1 MITVNP
7 LGCVAMKLP
16 LPTALLLTMLALPS
30 WAQID
35 KPLDSSAEARA
46 LLAAVV
52 SFDTASGHGQVPKM
66 AAYLAAQFMAAGFDS
81 SDINL
86 LPLGDTASLVVR
98 YHGDGRGGKPIAF
111 MAHMDVVQA
120 NRSEWHRDPFTL
132 VEEQGYFFGRGTL
145 DMKEDV
151 ALLSQTFI
159 RLKRSH
165 FLPSRDL
172 ILVFTGDEESSQD
185 TAIDLV
191 NHHRDLIDAD
201 YALNGDMGSGV
212 LDASSGKPLLFYI
225 QGAEKSVASFTLTAR
240 NPGGHSSQPR
250 PDNAIYELAS
260 ALTAIS
266 HYQFPTQTN
275 SWTLSDFKAASTV
288 TPGPLGQAMARFAKH
303 PNDQAAAAQI
313 AQSPPYVGK
322 LKTTCVATQI
332 SGGHA
337 ENALPQTASA
347 IINCRIFPGTSAETV
362 QSRLQALA
370 GPHITITSNYPP
382 TYSDPSPLRPDVVA
396 AVQKA
401 VDAANPG
408 AVVAPTM
415 VAYAT
420 DGSVFRKAGIPT
432 YGVGSMFIKDA
443 ENYSHGLN
451 ERIPVERFYNGL
463 IYWDVIIH
471 TLATDSH

>member
-1 MITVNP
+1 
-7 LGCVAMKLP
+7 MKTLLP
-16 LPTALLLTMLALPS
+16 IALLLSLIALPTH
-30 WAQID
+30 AQSD
-35 KPLDSSAEARA
+35 NPLDASAEARA

-52 SFDTASGHGQVPKM
+52 SFDTASGHGQVPTM
-66 AAYLAAQFMAAGFDS
+66 AAYLATQFKAAGFDS
-81 SDINL
+81 SDITL

-98 YHGDGRGGKPIAF
+98 YRGDGRGGKPIAF
-111 MAHMDVVQA
+111 MAHMDVVPA
-120 NRSEWHRDPFTL
+120 NRSEWQRDPFTL
-132 VEEQGYFFGRGTL
+132 IEEQGYFFGRGTM

-151 ALLSQTFI
+151 ALLSETFI
-159 RLKRSH
+159 RLKRAH

-172 ILVFTGDEESSQD
+172 ILIFTGDEETSEE
-185 TAIDLV
+185 TALDLV
-191 NHHRDLIDAD
+191 NNHHDLIDAD
-201 YALNGDMGSGV
+201 YALNGDMGSGI
-212 LDASSGKPLLFYI
+212 LEASSGKPLLFYI
-225 QGAEKSVASFTLTAR
+225 QGAEKSVAAFTLTVR

-250 PDNAIYELAS
+250 PDNAIYELAG

-266 HYQFPTQTN
+266 HYQFPIQTN
-275 SWTLSDFKAASTV
+275 SWTLNDFKAASTV
-288 TPGPLGQAMARFAKH
+288 TPGPLGKAMARFAKH
-303 PNDQAAAAQI
+303 PGDRLAAAEI
-313 AQSPPYVGK
+313 AKSPPYVGK

-347 IINCRIFPGTSAETV
+347 VVNCRIFPGTSAEAV
-362 QSRLQALA
+362 QSQLQLLA
-370 GPHITITSNYPP
+370 GPHVTITSNYPP

-396 AVQKA
+396 AVKKA

-420 DGSVFRKAGIPT
+420 DGSVFRNAGIPT

-443 ENYSHGLN
+443 ENFSHGLN
-451 ERIPVERFYNGL
+451 ERIPVDRFYNGL

-471 TLATDSH
+471 TLATDPQPNK